1 MNAHSSWE
9 TNTVESRKRK
19 LCQTETSTKL
29 DRKFG
34 HNEAVLLQEPNHH
47 NEAALLQEPNHHNE
61 ATLLQESI
69 HNRATPS
76 SVLLQGPNRDVWP
89 SDLISILQRIAE
101 LPCRQPSKPLFAFE
115 FNLEAANKNFILL
128 KRKFGGDLSEA
139 LLAQSDSPLGYGS
152 EFKPIKTL
160 EPIFENH
167 PSWRRM
173 KSILTHGS
181 KWPLQPLDEENR
193 IKDVEDALKFGNHK
207 GANKKQELL
216 EKLVT
221 DDVTRGFAIPFPLS
235 KIIQIPG
242 ILLAPLNIQAQ
253 NTINERGEIIP
264 KNRLTHDQS
273 WKWQSGTSVNSRVI
287 KDELMPCY
295 FGRALRRLINWVV
308 AAQKLY
314 PNKRMLA
321 TKLDVKAA
329 YRRCHLNAATAVQCV
344 PRSHPKVWPC

>member
-1 MNAHSSWE
+1 MNANSSRE
-9 TNTVESRKRK
+9 TNTVETRKRK
-19 LCQTETSTKL
+19 LRQTETSMKL
-29 DRKFG
+29 NREFG
-34 HNEAVLLQEPNHH
+34 NEAVLLQEPNHHNEAVLLQEPNHHNEAVLLQELNHH

-61 ATLLQESI
+61 AALLQGPI
-69 HNRATPS
+69 HIRATPS
-76 SVLLQGPNRDVWP
+76 SVLLQGQNRDVWP
-89 SDLISILQRIAE
+89 SNLISILRRIAE
-101 LPCRQPSKPLFAFE
+101 TPCRQPSKPLFVFE

-152 EFKPIKTL
+152 EFKPIETL

-173 KSILTHGS
+173 KRILMHGS

-193 IKDVEDALKFGNHK
+193 IKDVEDALNFGNHK
-207 GANKKQELL
+207 GANKQQELL

-221 DDVTRGFAIPFPLS
+221 DDVTRGFAIPLPLS

-253 NTINERGEIIP
+253 NTINERGEIIT

-273 WKWQSGTSVNSRVI
+273 WKWQSGPSVNSRVI
-287 KDELMPCY
+287 KEELMPCY
-295 FGRALRRLINWVV
+295 FGQALR
-308 AAQKLY
+308 
-314 PNKRMLA
+314 
-321 TKLDVKAA
+321 
-329 YRRCHLNAATAVQCV
+329 
-344 PRSHPKVWPC
+344 